1 MRWVWF
7 AASLLVAASAG
18 ARTIVLTNANVI
30 DGISDAPAMGRAVVI
45 RDGRIAAVVSA
56 PEGDLIVVDQSPL
69 ENILSLQDV
78 LMVVNNGKVVLDRLS
93 FALE

>member
-1 MRWVWF
+1 MEAIK
-7 AASLLVAASAG
+7 AATRVAAELAG
-18 ARTIVLTNANVI
+18 IEDRTGSIQ
-30 DGISDAPAMGRAVVI
+30 
-45 RDGRIAAVVSA
+45 
-56 PEGDLIVVDQSPL
+56 EGLEADLIVVDRNPL